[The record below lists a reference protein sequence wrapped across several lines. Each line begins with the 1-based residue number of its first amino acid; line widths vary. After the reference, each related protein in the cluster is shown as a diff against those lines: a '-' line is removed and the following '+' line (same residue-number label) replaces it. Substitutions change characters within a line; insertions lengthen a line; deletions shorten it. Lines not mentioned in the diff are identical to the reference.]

1 MDPSVEVR
9 TLVAG
14 RLLALSVGFAAV
26 LAGSMPAH
34 SADLSDPL
42 TPLTSA
48 ESSMLCFRRDYS
60 PEHLAQHP
68 KQTTKAV
75 LLAFQQGYY
84 GFQQARVTIVLTP
97 RMGPAKRIVAG
108 CIWWEGA
115 GMGPAGH
122 KMFPEFDKPA
132 GFNCVVTVGGN
143 SAQEGGAL
151 LIDPAQDAKSLTLF
165 VQSPVFAFDD
175 PPGKTK
181 GSFRALGPE
190 DRTFALMRIEPKACT
205 SFKAVKE

>member
-1 MDPSVEVR
+1 MGASVEVR
-9 TLVAG
+9 RTVATRALV
-14 RLLALSVGFAAV
+14 LSVSFAAV
-26 LAGSMPAH
+26 LAETTPAL
-34 SADLSDPL
+34 SADLKDPL

-48 ESSMLCFRRDYS
+48 ESPMLCFRRDYS

-84 GFQQARVTIVLTP
+84 GFEQARVITVLTP
-97 RMGPAKRIVAG
+97 RTGAPKRIVAG

-115 GMGPAGH
+115 GIDTSGR
-122 KMFPEFDKPA
+122 KMFPEFDKPS

-175 PPGKTK
+175 VPSKAK
-181 GSFRALGPE
+181 GSFRTLGPE
-190 DRTFALMRIEPKACT
+190 DGTFALMRIEPKACA
-205 SFKAVKE
+205 SLKAVRE

>member
-1 MDPSVEVR
+1 MDASVEVR
-9 TLVAG
+9 RVVAN

-26 LAGSMPAH
+26 LAGNMPAL
-34 SADLSDPL
+34 SADLEDPL

-48 ESSMLCFRRDYS
+48 ESPMLCFRRDYS

-84 GFQQARVTIVLTP
+84 GFEQANVTVVLTP
-97 RMGPAKRIVAG
+97 RTGAPKRITAG
-108 CIWWEGA
+108 CIWWQGA
-115 GMGPAGH
+115 GIDTSGR
-122 KMFPEFDKPA
+122 KMFPNFDKPNA
-132 GFNCVVTVGGN
+132 FNCVVTVGGN

-175 PPGKTK
+175 EPSKAK
-181 GSFRALGPE
+181 GSFRTVGPE
-190 DRTFALMRIEPKACT
+190 DDTFALTRIEPKDCA
-205 SFKAVKE
+205 SFKAVKK